1 VAVESRGYR
10 SLLDR
15 SGGPGSRQR
24 CRQFRPWIEG
34 TQGADVADEAIAPAA
49 SASPSGAPW
58 QHAEGIGRVAGLVVQ
73 RPVGEDLPLLV
84 VEGAVLAQELEA
96 LLAAHT
102 IEPAARQDGADGGD
116 AVLDAELA
124 LSPPLGS
131 AAQPCSASAA
141 GRV

>member
-1 VAVESRGYR
+1 MSRMKQSPRRPLRRRAVRRG
-10 SLLDR
+10 
-15 SGGPGSRQR
+15 
-24 CRQFRPWIEG
+24 
-34 TQGADVADEAIAPAA
+34 
-49 SASPSGAPW
+49 

-84 VEGAVLAQELEA
+84 VGGAVLAQELEA

-124 LSPPLGS
+124 LSPPL
-131 AAQPCSASAA
+131 
-141 GRV
+141 